1 MTDASWRRQ
10 ELNRIRKDQLALL
23 HAQRGGRMPLATYLK
38 WRKDEL
44 VNAVLEDEGFD
55 PWSA

>member
-1 MTDASWRRQ
+1 MTSTQRAK
-10 ELNRIRKDQLALL
+10 ELRKLGKDQLALM
-23 HAQRGGRMPLATYLK
+23 HHNAGGQMGLKVYLQ

-44 VNAVLEDEGFD
+44 VNAVLQDEGFD